1 MGHKSK
7 KSLFDQTEE
16 VLKSKLRIGESK
28 HEAKEAARQ
37 QGRRTEKGQL
47 QLDGIYSWS
56 TYRTYLKHITYF
68 TDWCK
73 KNYRCKT
80 LEQCREHI
88 DEWLQLRISKGLSAW
103 TIKMEVSA
111 LAKLYGVPAG
121 DLTEIKTPD
130 RKRADIKRSREDTVR
145 DAHFSEKNH
154 EEIVFFEKSV
164 GLRREGLTIIR
175 GTDYRIDDYGQ
186 MWVHIREKGGKYRFI
201 PVKMANKNRVKAIM
215 DAAGDGRVFP
225 EGVPNAMD
233 VHGYRGAFAVDLY
246 KSLAR
251 PLKKIPKKDQYRCR
265 NDRKGI
271 ILDKKAMFLVSQ
283 ALGHNRINVIAENYL
298 YDLTPE
304 QLNDVYGDTLFREE
318 MYPGVPKF

>member
-1 MGHKSK
+1 MGHK
-7 KSLFDQTEE
+7 KSLRDQTVEA
-16 VLKSKLRIGESK
+16 LRRKLCIGESK
-28 HEAKEAARQ
+28 HQAKETARQ

-56 TYRTYLKHITYF
+56 TYRTYLKHAIYF
-68 TDWCK
+68 TDWCQNTHK
-73 KNYRCKT
+73 CKT
-80 LEQCREHI
+80 LEQCRKYV
-88 DEWLQLRISKGLSAW
+88 DEWIQFRISKDLSAW

-121 DLTEIKTPD
+121 ELTTIKTPD
-130 RKRADIKRSREDTVR
+130 RKRVDIKRSRTDTVR

-154 EEIVFFEKSV
+154 EEIVFFEKST

-175 GTDYRIDDYGQ
+175 GTDYRIDEHGQ
-186 MWVHIREKGGKYRFI
+186 LWVHIKEKGGKFRFI
-201 PVKMANKNRVKAIM
+201 PVKMSNKAKIKAIM
-215 DAAGDGRVFP
+215 DAAGSERVFQK
-225 EGVPNAMD
+225 VPNAMD

-246 KSLAR
+246 RSLAR
-251 PLKKIPKKDQYRCR
+251 PLKKIPKKDRYCCR

-271 ILDKKAMFLVSQ
+271 VLDKKAMFLVSQ
-283 ALGHNRINVIAENYL
+283 ALGHSRINVIAENYL

-304 QLNDVYGDTLFREE
+304 QLDDVWGDTVYRDE